1 MRFYTHSF
9 LAIFFSLY
17 SLPIFSACQFKS
29 QNLNYFPLIQ
39 SFIVNP
45 TAPASPYFTS
55 FKDIYLKF
63 GKQTI
68 LQPNENIN
76 EWYER
81 FCEVAPLSDIEW
93 LIYQSDLSDIQEL
106 KNAVIQN
113 TGLITYLRTNKFARH
128 LVKNKCLE
136 TIEYLLFAKKC
147 EPFVTAD
154 KDVWQTKKPD
164 IQNMEALIQEGTKE
178 FLTIESHYIRLRMA
192 YQIIRLAHYSGQ
204 YSKVKYLY
212 NYFTPKINHAPSTIQ
227 YWIEGHYAG
236 ALKALGERAKA
247 AYFYARVFHH
257 CPAKRES
264 AFLSFEVRTDNDWLS
279 ALSFC
284 ENDQERTALYALR
297 ASFRNSRAVDEMID
311 IYSLHPKSN
320 YLESILI
327 QEIEKQEKKPV
338 IEYIKKLDTFVKQVI
353 DEKKV
358 AHPEI
363 WLLALGYLKYLNND
377 YFEAKLA
384 FNAVT
389 EYTQSKA
396 LQEQIAI
403 FNMAIEI
410 KEWEKINE
418 EVAQRIW
425 EFQSENE
432 VFNRYPTL
440 QSLLSKQVFQ
450 NLKNHGNPGLAV
462 LYKFGFNAVK
472 VNPSEEV
479 IRDIKELAKKEII
492 NPFEKSLMVLSKKQ
506 FNTEI
511 QALYAT
517 WLMTL
522 NEWEAAEKAWQ
533 EIPLADIELF
543 GKSNPFVER
552 LNECVHCPVKSNE
565 RQLTKPQIVAEM
577 LKLQYDIKANRT
589 ESPQYYYKM
598 GLGLY
603 NMSYFGYAW
612 NVVDYFRSGSSLM
625 AERLENTSDRMKHP
639 LFPNGNR
646 ENIDL
651 SKALGY
657 FEKAITL
664 STDKELSARATFMA
678 ARCEQK
684 MSHVTKT
691 ANKRK
696 YFALL
701 KTKYKDTQYY
711 DKVIESCKYFKYYVN

>member
-212 NYFTPKINHAPSTIQ
+212 NYFIPKINHAPSTIQ

-297 ASFRNSRAVDEMID
+297 ASFRNSRAVDEMIA

-338 IEYIKKLDTFVKQVI
+338 VEYIKKLDTFVKQVI

-440 QSLLSKQVFQ
+440 QSILSKQVFQ
-450 NLKNHGNPGLAV
+450 SLNNHGNPGLAV

-612 NVVDYFRSGSSLM
+612 NVVDYFRSGSSLK

-639 LFPNGNR
+639 LYPNGNR
-646 ENIDL
+646 ENVDL
-651 SKALGY
+651 SKAIGY

>member
-338 IEYIKKLDTFVKQVI
+338 VEYIKKLDTFVKQVI

-462 LYKFGFNAVK
+462 LYRFGLNAVK

-612 NVVDYFRSGSSLM
+612 NVVDYFRSGSSLK
-625 AERLENTSDRMKHP
+625 AERLENASDRMKHP

-646 ENIDL
+646 ENVDL

>member
-45 TAPASPYFTS
+45 TSPASPYFTS

-113 TGLITYLRTNKFARH
+113 TGLITYLRINKFARH

-212 NYFTPKINHAPSTIQ
+212 NYFIPKINHAPSTIQ

-236 ALKALGERAKA
+236 ALKALGERAQA

-338 IEYIKKLDTFVKQVI
+338 VEYIKKLDTFVKQVI

-384 FNAVT
+384 FKAVT

-462 LYKFGFNAVK
+462 LYRFGFNAVK

-533 EIPLADIELF
+533 EIPLADIEFF

-612 NVVDYFRSGSSLM
+612 NVVDYFRSGSSLK
-625 AERLENTSDRMKHP
+625 AERLENASDRMKHP

-651 SKALGY
+651 SKAIGY

>member
-9 LAIFFSLY
+9 LALFFSLY
-17 SLPIFSACQFKS
+17 SLSIFSACQFKS

-212 NYFTPKINHAPSTIQ
+212 NYFIPKINHAPSTIQ

-338 IEYIKKLDTFVKQVI
+338 VEYIKKLDTFVKQVI

-462 LYKFGFNAVK
+462 LYRFGFNAVK

-479 IRDIKELAKKEII
+479 IRDLKELTKKEII

-612 NVVDYFRSGSSLM
+612 NVVDYFRSGSSLK
-625 AERLENTSDRMKHP
+625 AERLENASDRMKHP

-646 ENIDL
+646 ENVDL

>member
-212 NYFTPKINHAPSTIQ
+212 NYFIPKINHAPSTIQ

-279 ALSFC
+279 ALSYC

-338 IEYIKKLDTFVKQVI
+338 VEYIKKLDTFVKQVI

-612 NVVDYFRSGSSLM
+612 NVVDYFRSGSSLK
-625 AERLENTSDRMKHP
+625 AERLENASDRMKHP

-646 ENIDL
+646 ENVDL

>member
-1 MRFYTHSF
+1 MRLYIHSF
-9 LAIFFSLY
+9 LALLFFLY

-76 EWYER
+76 EWYDR

-164 IQNMEALIQEGTKE
+164 IQNMEVLIQEGTKE

-212 NYFTPKINHAPSTIQ
+212 NYFIPKINHAPSTIQ

-264 AFLSFEVRTDNDWLS
+264 AFLSFEVRTDNDWLN
-279 ALSFC
+279 ALSLC

-311 IYSLHPKSN
+311 IYGLHPKSN

-338 IEYIKKLDTFVKQVI
+338 VEYIKKLDTFVKQVI

-358 AHPEI
+358 AHLEI

-384 FNAVT
+384 FNAVSD
-389 EYTQSKA
+389 YTQSKA
-396 LQEQIAI
+396 LLEQIAI

-462 LYKFGFNAVK
+462 LYKFGLNAVK

-479 IRDIKELAKKEII
+479 IRDIKELAKKENI
-492 NPFEKSLMVLSKKQ
+492 NPFEKSLMVLSKNQ

-612 NVVDYFRSGSSLM
+612 NMLDYFRSGSSLK
-625 AERLENTSDRMKHP
+625 AERLENSSDIMKHP
-639 LFPNGNR
+639 LYPNGNR

-684 MSHVTKT
+684 ISHVTKT

>member
-106 KNAVIQN
+106 RNAVIQN

-212 NYFTPKINHAPSTIQ
+212 NYFIPKINHAPSTIQ

-338 IEYIKKLDTFVKQVI
+338 VEYIKKLDTFVKQVI

-450 NLKNHGNPGLAV
+450 SLNNHGNPGLAV
-462 LYKFGFNAVK
+462 LYRFGFNAVK

-612 NVVDYFRSGSSLM
+612 NVVDYFRSGSSLK
-625 AERLENTSDRMKHP
+625 AERLENASDRMKHP
-639 LFPNGNR
+639 LYPNGNR

>member
-1 MRFYTHSF
+1 MRLYIHSF
-9 LAIFFSLY
+9 LALLFFLY

-76 EWYER
+76 EWYDR

-164 IQNMEALIQEGTKE
+164 IQKMEVLIQEGTKE

-212 NYFTPKINHAPSTIQ
+212 NYFIPKINHAPSTIQ

-264 AFLSFEVRTDNDWLS
+264 AFLSFEVRTDYDWLN
-279 ALSFC
+279 ALSLC

-338 IEYIKKLDTFVKQVI
+338 VEYIKKLDTFVKQVI

-358 AHPEI
+358 AHLEI

-384 FNAVT
+384 FNAVSD
-389 EYTQSKA
+389 YTQSKA
-396 LQEQIAI
+396 LLEQIAI

-418 EVAQRIW
+418 EVAQRIR

-432 VFNRYPTL
+432 VYNRYPTL

-462 LYKFGFNAVK
+462 LYKFGLNALK

-479 IRDIKELAKKEII
+479 IRDIKELAKKENI
-492 NPFEKSLMVLSKKQ
+492 NPFEKSLMVLSKNQ

-612 NVVDYFRSGSSLM
+612 NMLDYFRSGSSLK
-625 AERLENTSDRMKHP
+625 AERLENSSDIMKHP

-657 FEKAITL
+657 FEKAITF
-664 STDKELSARATFMA
+664 STDKELSARASFMA

-691 ANKRK
+691 ANKIK

-701 KTKYKDTQYY
+701 NTKYKDTQYY

>member
-1 MRFYTHSF
+1 MRLYIHSF
-9 LAIFFSLY
+9 LALLFFLY

-76 EWYER
+76 EWYDR

-164 IQNMEALIQEGTKE
+164 IQNMEVLIQEGTKE

-212 NYFTPKINHAPSTIQ
+212 NYFIPKINHAPSTIQ

-264 AFLSFEVRTDNDWLS
+264 AFLSFEVRTDYDWLN
-279 ALSFC
+279 ALSLC

-338 IEYIKKLDTFVKQVI
+338 VEYIKKLDTFVKQVI

-358 AHPEI
+358 AHLEI

-384 FNAVT
+384 FNAVSD
-389 EYTQSKA
+389 YTQSKA
-396 LQEQIAI
+396 LLEQIAI

-462 LYKFGFNAVK
+462 LYKFGLNAVK

-479 IRDIKELAKKEII
+479 IRDIKELAKKENI
-492 NPFEKSLMVLSKKQ
+492 NPFEKSLMVLSKNQ

-612 NVVDYFRSGSSLM
+612 NMLDYFRSGSSLK
-625 AERLENTSDRMKHP
+625 AERLENSSDILKHP
-639 LFPNGNR
+639 LYPNGNR

-701 KTKYKDTQYY
+701 NTKYKDTQYY

>member
-1 MRFYTHSF
+1 MRLYIHSF
-9 LAIFFSLY
+9 LALLFFLY

-76 EWYER
+76 EWYDR

-164 IQNMEALIQEGTKE
+164 IQNMEVLIQEGTKE

-212 NYFTPKINHAPSTIQ
+212 NYFIPKINHAPSTIQ

-264 AFLSFEVRTDNDWLS
+264 AFLSFEVRTDNDWLN
-279 ALSFC
+279 ALSLC

-338 IEYIKKLDTFVKQVI
+338 VEYIKKLDTFVKQVI

-358 AHPEI
+358 AHLEI

-384 FNAVT
+384 FNAVSD
-389 EYTQSKA
+389 YTQSKA
-396 LQEQIAI
+396 LLEQIAI

-462 LYKFGFNAVK
+462 LYKFGLNAVK

-479 IRDIKELAKKEII
+479 IRDIKELAKKENI
-492 NPFEKSLMVLSKKQ
+492 NPFEKSLMVLSKNQ

-511 QALYAT
+511 QALYAS

-612 NVVDYFRSGSSLM
+612 NMLDYFRSGSSLK
-625 AERLENTSDRMKHP
+625 AERLENSSDILKHP
-639 LFPNGNR
+639 LYPNGNR

-657 FEKAITL
+657 FEKAITF
-664 STDKELSARATFMA
+664 STDKELSARASFMA

>member
-338 IEYIKKLDTFVKQVI
+338 VEYIKKLDTFVKQVI

-440 QSLLSKQVFQ
+440 QSILSKQVFQ

-479 IRDIKELAKKEII
+479 IRDLKELAKKEII

-625 AERLENTSDRMKHP
+625 AERLENASDRMKHP

-646 ENIDL
+646 ENVDL

>member
-462 LYKFGFNAVK
+462 LYRFGLNAVK

-522 NEWEAAEKAWQ
+522 NEWEAAEKAWE

-612 NVVDYFRSGSSLM
+612 NVVDYFRSGSSLK
-625 AERLENTSDRMKHP
+625 AERLENASDRMKHP

-646 ENIDL
+646 ENVDL

>member
-1 MRFYTHSF
+1 MRLYIHSF
-9 LAIFFSLY
+9 LALLFFLY

-76 EWYER
+76 EWYDR

-164 IQNMEALIQEGTKE
+164 IQNMEVLIQEGTKE

-212 NYFTPKINHAPSTIQ
+212 NYFIPKINHAPSTIQ

-264 AFLSFEVRTDNDWLS
+264 AFLSFEVRTDNDWLN
-279 ALSFC
+279 ALSLC

-338 IEYIKKLDTFVKQVI
+338 VEYIKKLDTFVKQVI

-403 FNMAIEI
+403 FNVAIEI

-462 LYKFGFNAVK
+462 LYKFGLNALK

-479 IRDIKELAKKEII
+479 IRDIKELAKKENI
-492 NPFEKSLMVLSKKQ
+492 NPFEKSLMVLSKNQ

-612 NVVDYFRSGSSLM
+612 NMLDYFRSGSSLK
-625 AERLENTSDRMKHP
+625 AERLENSSDIMKHP

-657 FEKAITL
+657 FEKAITF
-664 STDKELSARATFMA
+664 STDKELSARASFMA

>member
-1 MRFYTHSF
+1 M
-9 LAIFFSLY
+9 
-17 SLPIFSACQFKS
+17 
-29 QNLNYFPLIQ
+29 
-39 SFIVNP
+39 
-45 TAPASPYFTS
+45 
-55 FKDIYLKF
+55 
-63 GKQTI
+63 
-68 LQPNENIN
+68 
-76 EWYER
+76 
-81 FCEVAPLSDIEW
+81 EV
-93 LIYQSDLSDIQEL
+93 
-106 KNAVIQN
+106 
-113 TGLITYLRTNKFARH
+113 
-128 LVKNKCLE
+128 
-136 TIEYLLFAKKC
+136 
-147 EPFVTAD
+147 
-154 KDVWQTKKPD
+154 
-164 IQNMEALIQEGTKE
+164 LIQEGTKE

-212 NYFTPKINHAPSTIQ
+212 NYFIPKINHAPSTIQ

-264 AFLSFEVRTDNDWLS
+264 AFLSFEVRTDYDWLN
-279 ALSFC
+279 ALSLC

-338 IEYIKKLDTFVKQVI
+338 VEYIKKLDTFVKQVI

-358 AHPEI
+358 AHLEI

-384 FNAVT
+384 FNAVSD
-389 EYTQSKA
+389 YTQSKA
-396 LQEQIAI
+396 LLEQIAI

-418 EVAQRIW
+418 EVAQRIR

-432 VFNRYPTL
+432 VYNRYPTL

-462 LYKFGFNAVK
+462 LYKFGLNAVK

-479 IRDIKELAKKEII
+479 IRDIKELAKKENI
-492 NPFEKSLMVLSKKQ
+492 NPFEKSLMVLSKNQ

-612 NVVDYFRSGSSLM
+612 NMLDYFRSGSSLK
-625 AERLENTSDRMKHP
+625 AERLENSSDILKHP
-639 LFPNGNR
+639 LYPNGNR

>member
-1 MRFYTHSF
+1 M
-9 LAIFFSLY
+9 
-17 SLPIFSACQFKS
+17 
-29 QNLNYFPLIQ
+29 
-39 SFIVNP
+39 
-45 TAPASPYFTS
+45 
-55 FKDIYLKF
+55 
-63 GKQTI
+63 
-68 LQPNENIN
+68 
-76 EWYER
+76 
-81 FCEVAPLSDIEW
+81 
-93 LIYQSDLSDIQEL
+93 
-106 KNAVIQN
+106 
-113 TGLITYLRTNKFARH
+113 
-128 LVKNKCLE
+128 
-136 TIEYLLFAKKC
+136 
-147 EPFVTAD
+147 
-154 KDVWQTKKPD
+154 
-164 IQNMEALIQEGTKE
+164 
-178 FLTIESHYIRLRMA
+178 
-192 YQIIRLAHYSGQ
+192 
-204 YSKVKYLY
+204 
-212 NYFTPKINHAPSTIQ
+212 
-227 YWIEGHYAG
+227 
-236 ALKALGERAKA
+236 
-247 AYFYARVFHH
+247 
-257 CPAKRES
+257 
-264 AFLSFEVRTDNDWLS
+264 
-279 ALSFC
+279 C
-284 ENDQERTALYALR
+284 ENDQERTALFALR

-311 IYSLHPKSN
+311 IYNLHPKSN

-338 IEYIKKLDTFVKQVI
+338 VEYIKKLDTFVKQVI

-403 FNMAIEI
+403 FNVAIEI

-440 QSLLSKQVFQ
+440 QALLSKQVFQ
-450 NLKNHGNPGLAV
+450 SLKNHGNPGLAV
-462 LYKFGFNAVK
+462 LYRFGLNAVK

-479 IRDIKELAKKEII
+479 IRDLKELTKKEII

-511 QALYAT
+511 QVLYAT

-612 NVVDYFRSGSSLM
+612 NVVDYFRSGSSLKS
-625 AERLENTSDRMKHP
+625 ERLEISSDIIKHP

-646 ENIDL
+646 ENLDL

-664 STDKELSARATFMA
+664 STDKELSARAAFMA

>member
-338 IEYIKKLDTFVKQVI
+338 VEYIKKLNTFVKQVI

-440 QSLLSKQVFQ
+440 QSILSKQVFQ
-450 NLKNHGNPGLAV
+450 SLNNHGNPGLAV

-612 NVVDYFRSGSSLM
+612 NVVDYFRSGSSLKV
-625 AERLENTSDRMKHP
+625 ERLENTSDRMKHP
-639 LFPNGNR
+639 LYPNGNR
-646 ENIDL
+646 ENVDL
-651 SKALGY
+651 SKAIGY

>member
-1 MRFYTHSF
+1 MRLYIHSF
-9 LAIFFSLY
+9 LALLFFLY

-76 EWYER
+76 EWYDR

-164 IQNMEALIQEGTKE
+164 IQNMEVLIQEGTKE

-212 NYFTPKINHAPSTIQ
+212 NYFIPKINHAPSTRQ

-264 AFLSFEVRTDNDWLS
+264 AFLSFEVRTDNDWLN
-279 ALSFC
+279 ALSLC

-338 IEYIKKLDTFVKQVI
+338 VEYIKKLDTFVKQVI

-358 AHPEI
+358 AHLEI

-384 FNAVT
+384 FNAVSD
-389 EYTQSKA
+389 YTQSKA
-396 LQEQIAI
+396 LLEQIAI

-418 EVAQRIW
+418 EVAQRIR

-432 VFNRYPTL
+432 VYNRYPTL

-462 LYKFGFNAVK
+462 LYKFGLNALK

-479 IRDIKELAKKEII
+479 IRDIKELAKKENI
-492 NPFEKSLMVLSKKQ
+492 NPFEKSLMVLSKNQ

-511 QALYAT
+511 QALYAS

-612 NVVDYFRSGSSLM
+612 NMLDYFRSGSSLK
-625 AERLENTSDRMKHP
+625 AERLENSSDIMKHP
-639 LFPNGNR
+639 LYPNGNR

-664 STDKELSARATFMA
+664 STDKELSARASFMA

-701 KTKYKDTQYY
+701 NTKYKDTQYY

>member
-1 MRFYTHSF
+1 MRLFIHSF
-9 LAIFFSLY
+9 LALIFSLY
-17 SLPIFSACQFKS
+17 SLPIFSACQIKP
-29 QNLNYFPLIQ
+29 QRLAYFPLVQ

-63 GKQTI
+63 GRQTI

-136 TIEYLLFAKKC
+136 TIEYLVFAKKC

-154 KDVWQTKKPD
+154 EDVWQAKKPD
-164 IQNMEALIQEGTKE
+164 IQQMEALIQEGTKE

-192 YQIIRLAHYSGQ
+192 YQVIRLAHYSGQ
-204 YSKVKYLY
+204 FSKVKNLY
-212 NYFTPKINHAPSTIQ
+212 NYFTPKIKHAPSTIQ

-264 AFLSFEVRTDNDWLS
+264 AFLSFEIRTDNEWQS
-279 ALSFC
+279 ALSLC

-297 ASFRNSRAVDEMID
+297 ASFRNSRAVDEMIA

-327 QEIEKQEKKPV
+327 QEIEKQEKRPV
-338 IEYIKKLDTFVKQVI
+338 VEYIKKLDTFIKQVI

-358 AHPEI
+358 AHLEI
-363 WLLALGYLKYLNND
+363 WLLAQGYLKYLNND

-389 EYTQSKA
+389 DYTQSKA
-396 LQEQIAI
+396 LLEQIAI
-403 FNMAIEI
+403 FNVAIEI

-425 EFQSENE
+425 ELQSENE
-432 VFNRYPTL
+432 VVNRYPTL
-440 QSLLSKQVFQ
+440 QALLSTQVFQ
-450 NLKNHGNPGLAV
+450 SLKNHGNPGLAV
-462 LYKFGFNAVK
+462 LYKFGLNAVK
-472 VNPSEEV
+472 VNPSEEIV
-479 IRDIKELAKKEII
+479 RDIKELAKKENI

-506 FNTEI
+506 FSTEI

-522 NEWEAAEKAWQ
+522 NEWEAAEKAWE
-533 EIPLADIELF
+533 EIPLADIELL

-612 NVVDYFRSGSSLM
+612 NILDYFRSGSSLK
-625 AERLENTSDRMKHP
+625 AETLGTSSNIVTHP
-639 LFPNGNR
+639 LFTSGNR
-646 ENIDL
+646 ENVDV
-651 SKALGY
+651 SKALSY

-684 MSHVTKT
+684 MSYVTKT

-711 DKVIESCKYFKYYVN
+711 DKVVENCKYFKYYVN

>member
-212 NYFTPKINHAPSTIQ
+212 NYFIPKINHAPSTIQ

-338 IEYIKKLDTFVKQVI
+338 VEYIKKLDTFVKQVI

-565 RQLTKPQIVAEM
+565 RQLTKPQIVVEM

-612 NVVDYFRSGSSLM
+612 NVVDYFRSGSSLK
-625 AERLENTSDRMKHP
+625 AERLENASDRMKHP

-646 ENIDL
+646 ENVDL

>member
-1 MRFYTHSF
+1 MRLYIHSF
-9 LAIFFSLY
+9 LALLFFLY

-76 EWYER
+76 EWYDR

-164 IQNMEALIQEGTKE
+164 IQKMEVLIQEGTKE

-212 NYFTPKINHAPSTIQ
+212 NYFIPKINHAPSTIQ

-264 AFLSFEVRTDNDWLS
+264 AFLSFEVRTDNDWLN
-279 ALSFC
+279 ALSLC

-338 IEYIKKLDTFVKQVI
+338 VEYIKKLDTFVKQVI

-358 AHPEI
+358 AHLEI

-384 FNAVT
+384 FNAVSD
-389 EYTQSKA
+389 YTQSKA
-396 LQEQIAI
+396 LLEQIAI

-418 EVAQRIW
+418 EIAQRIW

-462 LYKFGFNAVK
+462 LYKFGLNAVK

-479 IRDIKELAKKEII
+479 IRDIKELAKKENI
-492 NPFEKSLMVLSKKQ
+492 NPFEKSLMVLSKNQ

-612 NVVDYFRSGSSLM
+612 NMLDYFRSGSSLK
-625 AERLENTSDRMKHP
+625 AERLENSSDIMKHP

-657 FEKAITL
+657 FEKAITF
-664 STDKELSARATFMA
+664 STDKELSARASFMA

>member
-1 MRFYTHSF
+1 MRLYIHSF
-9 LAIFFSLY
+9 LALLFFLY

-76 EWYER
+76 EWYDR

-164 IQNMEALIQEGTKE
+164 IQNMEVLIQEGTKE

-212 NYFTPKINHAPSTIQ
+212 NYFIPKINHAPSTIQ

-264 AFLSFEVRTDNDWLS
+264 AFLSFEVRTDNDWLN
-279 ALSFC
+279 ALSLC

-338 IEYIKKLDTFVKQVI
+338 VEYIKKLDTFVKQVI

-358 AHPEI
+358 AHLEI

-384 FNAVT
+384 FNAVSD
-389 EYTQSKA
+389 YTQSKA
-396 LQEQIAI
+396 LLEQIAI

-418 EVAQRIW
+418 EVAQRIR

-432 VFNRYPTL
+432 VYNRYPTL

-462 LYKFGFNAVK
+462 LYKFGLNALK

-479 IRDIKELAKKEII
+479 IRDIKELAKKENI
-492 NPFEKSLMVLSKKQ
+492 NPFEKSLMVLSKNQ

-511 QALYAT
+511 QALYAS

-612 NVVDYFRSGSSLM
+612 NMLDYFRSGSSLK
-625 AERLENTSDRMKHP
+625 AERLENSSDIMKHP

-657 FEKAITL
+657 FEKAITF
-664 STDKELSARATFMA
+664 STDKELSARASFMA

>member
-1 MRFYTHSF
+1 MRLYIHSF
-9 LAIFFSLY
+9 LALFFSLY
-17 SLPIFSACQFKS
+17 SLSIFSACQFKS

-204 YSKVKYLY
+204 FSKVKYLY
-212 NYFTPKINHAPSTIQ
+212 NYFIPKINHAPSTIQ

-338 IEYIKKLDTFVKQVI
+338 VEYIKKLDTFVKQVI

-396 LQEQIAI
+396 LLEQIAI
-403 FNMAIEI
+403 FNVAIEI
-410 KEWEKINE
+410 KEWEKINK
-418 EVAQRIW
+418 EVAKRIW

-432 VFNRYPTL
+432 VFNRYPIL
-440 QSLLSKQVFQ
+440 QLLLSKQVFQ
-450 NLKNHGNPGLAV
+450 GLKNHGNPGLAV
-462 LYKFGFNAVK
+462 LYKFGLNAVK

-479 IRDIKELAKKEII
+479 IRDIKELAKKENI

-511 QALYAT
+511 QVLYAT
-517 WLMTL
+517 WLMNL

-612 NVVDYFRSGSSLM
+612 NVIDYFRSGSSLK
-625 AERLENTSDRMKHP
+625 AERLEKASDRMKHP

-646 ENIDL
+646 ENVDL

-664 STDKELSARATFMA
+664 STDKELSARASFMA

>member
-1 MRFYTHSF
+1 MRLYIHSF
-9 LAIFFSLY
+9 LALLFFLY

-76 EWYER
+76 EWYDR

-164 IQNMEALIQEGTKE
+164 IQKMEVLIQEGTKE

-212 NYFTPKINHAPSTIQ
+212 NYFIPKINHAPSTIQ

-264 AFLSFEVRTDNDWLS
+264 AFLSFEVRTDYDWLN
-279 ALSFC
+279 ALSLC

-338 IEYIKKLDTFVKQVI
+338 VEYIKKLDTFVKQVI

-358 AHPEI
+358 AHLEI

-384 FNAVT
+384 FNAVSD
-389 EYTQSKA
+389 YTQSKA
-396 LQEQIAI
+396 LLEQIAI

-462 LYKFGFNAVK
+462 LYKFGLNAVK

-479 IRDIKELAKKEII
+479 IRDIKELAKKENI
-492 NPFEKSLMVLSKKQ
+492 NPFEKSLMVLSKNQ

-612 NVVDYFRSGSSLM
+612 NMLDYFRSGSSLK
-625 AERLENTSDRMKHP
+625 AERLENSSDILKHP
-639 LFPNGNR
+639 LYPNGNR

>member
-1 MRFYTHSF
+1 MRLYIHSF
-9 LAIFFSLY
+9 LALLFFLY

-76 EWYER
+76 EWYDR

-164 IQNMEALIQEGTKE
+164 IQNMEVLIQEGTKE

-212 NYFTPKINHAPSTIQ
+212 NYFIPKINHAPSTIQ

-247 AYFYARVFHH
+247 AYFYARIFHH

-264 AFLSFEVRTDNDWLS
+264 AFLSFEVRTDNDWLN
-279 ALSFC
+279 ALSLC

-311 IYSLHPKSN
+311 IYGLHPKSN

-338 IEYIKKLDTFVKQVI
+338 VEYIKKLDTFVKQVI

-358 AHPEI
+358 AHLEI

-384 FNAVT
+384 FNAVSD
-389 EYTQSKA
+389 YTQSKA
-396 LQEQIAI
+396 LLEQIAI

-462 LYKFGFNAVK
+462 LYKFGLNAVK

-479 IRDIKELAKKEII
+479 IRDIKELAKKENI
-492 NPFEKSLMVLSKKQ
+492 NPFEKSLMVLSKNQ

-612 NVVDYFRSGSSLM
+612 NMLDYFRSGSSLK
-625 AERLENTSDRMKHP
+625 AERLENSSDIMKHP

-684 MSHVTKT
+684 ISHVTKT

>member
-1 MRFYTHSF
+1 MRLYIHSF
-9 LAIFFSLY
+9 LALLFFLY

-76 EWYER
+76 EWYDR

-164 IQNMEALIQEGTKE
+164 IQNMEVLIQEGTKE

-212 NYFTPKINHAPSTIQ
+212 NYFIPKINHAPSTIQ

-247 AYFYARVFHH
+247 AYFYARIFHH

-264 AFLSFEVRTDNDWLS
+264 AFLSFEVRTDNDWLN
-279 ALSFC
+279 ALSLC

-311 IYSLHPKSN
+311 IYGLHPKSN

-338 IEYIKKLDTFVKQVI
+338 VEYIKKLDTFVKQVI

-358 AHPEI
+358 AHLEI

-384 FNAVT
+384 FNAVSD
-389 EYTQSKA
+389 YTQSKA
-396 LQEQIAI
+396 LLEQIAI

-462 LYKFGFNAVK
+462 LYKFGLNALK

-479 IRDIKELAKKEII
+479 IRDIKELAKKENI
-492 NPFEKSLMVLSKKQ
+492 NPFEKSLMVLSKNQ

-612 NVVDYFRSGSSLM
+612 NMLDYFRSGSSLK
-625 AERLENTSDRMKHP
+625 AERLENSSDIMKHP

>member
-212 NYFTPKINHAPSTIQ
+212 NYFIPKINHAPSTIQ

-338 IEYIKKLDTFVKQVI
+338 VEYIKKLDTFVKQVI

-625 AERLENTSDRMKHP
+625 AERLENASDRMKHP

-646 ENIDL
+646 ENVDL

>member
-128 LVKNKCLE
+128 LVKNKCVE

-338 IEYIKKLDTFVKQVI
+338 VEYIKKLDTFVKQVI

-462 LYKFGFNAVK
+462 LYRFGFNAIK

-625 AERLENTSDRMKHP
+625 AERLENASDRMKHP

-646 ENIDL
+646 ENVDL

>member
-9 LAIFFSLY
+9 LALFFSLY
-17 SLPIFSACQFKS
+17 SLPIFSACQIKPK
-29 QNLNYFPLIQ
+29 NLAYFPLIQ

-106 KNAVIQN
+106 KNAVVQN

-164 IQNMEALIQEGTKE
+164 IQNMEVLIQEGTKE

-212 NYFTPKINHAPSTIQ
+212 NYFIPKINHAPSTIQ

-264 AFLSFEVRTDNDWLS
+264 AFLSFEVRTDNDWLN
-279 ALSFC
+279 ALSLC

-338 IEYIKKLDTFVKQVI
+338 VEYIKKLDTFVKQVI

-358 AHPEI
+358 AHLEI

-384 FNAVT
+384 FNAVSD
-389 EYTQSKA
+389 YTQSKA
-396 LQEQIAI
+396 LLEQIAI

-418 EVAQRIW
+418 EVAQRIR

-432 VFNRYPTL
+432 VYNRYPTL

-462 LYKFGFNAVK
+462 LYKFGLNAVK

-479 IRDIKELAKKEII
+479 IRDIKELAKKENI
-492 NPFEKSLMVLSKKQ
+492 NPFEKSLMVLSKNQ

-511 QALYAT
+511 QALYAS

-612 NVVDYFRSGSSLM
+612 NVVDYFRSGSSLKS
-625 AERLENTSDRMKHP
+625 ERLEISSDIIKHP

-664 STDKELSARATFMA
+664 STDKELSARAAFMA

>member
-1 MRFYTHSF
+1 MRLYIHSF
-9 LAIFFSLY
+9 LALLFFLY

-76 EWYER
+76 EWYDR

-164 IQNMEALIQEGTKE
+164 IQNMEVLIQEGTKE

-212 NYFTPKINHAPSTIQ
+212 NYFIPKINHAPSTIQ

-264 AFLSFEVRTDNDWLS
+264 AFLSFEVRTDNDWLN
-279 ALSFC
+279 ALSLC

-338 IEYIKKLDTFVKQVI
+338 VEYIKKLDTFVKQVI

-358 AHPEI
+358 AHLEI

-384 FNAVT
+384 FNAVSD
-389 EYTQSKA
+389 YTQSKA
-396 LQEQIAI
+396 LLEQIAI

-418 EVAQRIW
+418 EVAQRIR

-432 VFNRYPTL
+432 VYNRYPTL

-462 LYKFGFNAVK
+462 LYKFGLNALK

-479 IRDIKELAKKEII
+479 IRDIKELAKKENI
-492 NPFEKSLMVLSKKQ
+492 NPFEKSLMVLSKNQ

-511 QALYAT
+511 QALYAS

-612 NVVDYFRSGSSLM
+612 NVLDYFRSGSSVK
-625 AERLENTSDRMKHP
+625 AERLENSSDMVEHP
-639 LFPNGNR
+639 LFANGNR
-646 ENIDL
+646 ENLNL

-657 FEKAITL
+657 FEKAISM

-691 ANKRK
+691 VNKKK

>member
-212 NYFTPKINHAPSTIQ
+212 NYFIPKINHAPSTIQ

-247 AYFYARVFHH
+247 AYFYVRVFHH

-264 AFLSFEVRTDNDWLS
+264 AFLSFEIRTDNDWLS

-338 IEYIKKLDTFVKQVI
+338 VEYIKKLDTFVKQVI

-450 NLKNHGNPGLAV
+450 SLNNHGNPGLAV
-462 LYKFGFNAVK
+462 LYRFGFNAVK

-612 NVVDYFRSGSSLM
+612 NVVDYFRSGSSLK
-625 AERLENTSDRMKHP
+625 AERLENASDRMKHP

-646 ENIDL
+646 ENVDL
-651 SKALGY
+651 SKSLGY

>member
-297 ASFRNSRAVDEMID
+297 ASFRNSRAVDEMIA

-338 IEYIKKLDTFVKQVI
+338 VEYIKKLDTFVKQVI

-522 NEWEAAEKAWQ
+522 NEWEAAEKAWE

-612 NVVDYFRSGSSLM
+612 NVVDYFRSGSSLK
-625 AERLENTSDRMKHP
+625 AERLENASDRMNHP

-691 ANKRK
+691 ANKRR

>member
-1 MRFYTHSF
+1 MRLYIHSF
-9 LAIFFSLY
+9 LALLFFLY

-76 EWYER
+76 EWYDR

-164 IQNMEALIQEGTKE
+164 IQKMEVLIQEGTKE

-212 NYFTPKINHAPSTIQ
+212 NYFIPKINHAPSTIQ

-264 AFLSFEVRTDNDWLS
+264 AFLSFEVRTDYDWLN
-279 ALSFC
+279 ALSLC

-338 IEYIKKLDTFVKQVI
+338 VEYIKKLDTFVKQVI

-358 AHPEI
+358 AHLEI

-384 FNAVT
+384 FNAVSD
-389 EYTQSKA
+389 YTQSKA
-396 LQEQIAI
+396 LLEQIAI

-462 LYKFGFNAVK
+462 LYKFGLNAVK

-479 IRDIKELAKKEII
+479 IRDIKELAKKENI
-492 NPFEKSLMVLSKKQ
+492 NPFEKSLMVLSKNQ

-612 NVVDYFRSGSSLM
+612 NMLDYFRSGSSLK
-625 AERLENTSDRMKHP
+625 AERLENSSDILKHP
-639 LFPNGNR
+639 LYPNGNR

-691 ANKRK
+691 ANKIK

-701 KTKYKDTQYY
+701 NTKYKDTQYY

>member
-106 KNAVIQN
+106 RNAVIQN

-212 NYFTPKINHAPSTIQ
+212 NYFIPKINHAPSTIQ

-338 IEYIKKLDTFVKQVI
+338 VEYIKKLDTFVKQVI

-384 FNAVT
+384 FKAVT

-462 LYKFGFNAVK
+462 LYRFGFNAVK

-612 NVVDYFRSGSSLM
+612 NVVDYFRSGSSLK
-625 AERLENTSDRMKHP
+625 AERLENASDRMKHP
-639 LFPNGNR
+639 LYPNGNR
-646 ENIDL
+646 ENVDL

>member
-1 MRFYTHSF
+1 MRLYIH
-9 LAIFFSLY
+9 IFFVLFCFLY
-17 SLPIFSACQFKS
+17 SLPIFSACQFKPK
-29 QNLNYFPLIQ
+29 NLNYFPLIQ

-45 TAPASPYFTS
+45 AAPASPYFTS

-136 TIEYLLFAKKC
+136 TIEYLIFAKKC

-154 KDVWQTKKPD
+154 KDAWGTRKPD
-164 IQNMEALIQEGTKE
+164 IQNMETLIQEGTKE

-236 ALKALGERAKA
+236 ALRALGERAKA

-279 ALSFC
+279 ALSLC

-338 IEYIKKLDTFVKQVI
+338 VEYIKRLETFVKQVI

-358 AHPEI
+358 AHLEI

-384 FNAVT
+384 FNAAT
-389 EYTQSKA
+389 DYTQSKA
-396 LQEQIAI
+396 LLEQIAI
-403 FNMAIEI
+403 FNVAIEI

-425 EFQSENE
+425 DFQSENE
-432 VFNRYPTL
+432 IFTRYPTL
-440 QSLLSKQVFQ
+440 HALLSKHVFQ
-450 NLKNHGNPGLAV
+450 GLKNNGNPGLAL

-472 VNPSEEV
+472 VNPNE
-479 IRDIKELAKKEII
+479 EII
-492 NPFEKSLMVLSKKQ
+492 QDLRKLAEKDNINSFEKSLIILSKKQ

-517 WLMTL
+517 WLMSL
-522 NEWEAAEKAWQ
+522 NEWEAAEKAWE
-533 EIPLADIELF
+533 EIPIADIELF

-552 LNECVHCPVKSNE
+552 LNECIHCPVKSNE

-612 NVVDYFRSGSSLM
+612 NVLDYFRSGSSVK
-625 AERLENTSDRMKHP
+625 AERLENSSEMVEHP
-639 LFPNGNR
+639 LFANGNR
-646 ENIDL
+646 ENLDL

-657 FEKAITL
+657 FEKAISM

-684 MSHVTKT
+684 ISHLTKT
-691 ANKRK
+691 VNKKK

-701 KTKYKDTQYY
+701 KTKYKGTQYY

>member
-212 NYFTPKINHAPSTIQ
+212 NYFIPKINHAPSTIQ

-338 IEYIKKLDTFVKQVI
+338 VEYIKKLDTFVKQVI

-462 LYKFGFNAVK
+462 LYRFGFNAVK

-612 NVVDYFRSGSSLM
+612 NVVDYFRSGSSLK
-625 AERLENTSDRMKHP
+625 AERLENSSDIMKHP
-639 LFPNGNR
+639 LYPNGNR

>member
-1 MRFYTHSF
+1 MRLYIHSF
-9 LAIFFSLY
+9 LALFFSLY
-17 SLPIFSACQFKS
+17 SLSIFSACQFKS

-212 NYFTPKINHAPSTIQ
+212 NYFIPKINHAPSTIQ

-338 IEYIKKLDTFVKQVI
+338 VEYIKKLDTFVKQVI

-396 LQEQIAI
+396 LLEQIAI
-403 FNMAIEI
+403 FNVAIEI
-410 KEWEKINE
+410 KEWEKINK
-418 EVAQRIW
+418 EVAKRIW

-432 VFNRYPTL
+432 VFNRYPIL
-440 QSLLSKQVFQ
+440 QLLLSKQVFQ
-450 NLKNHGNPGLAV
+450 GLKNHGNPGLAV
-462 LYKFGFNAVK
+462 LYKFGLNAVK

-479 IRDIKELAKKEII
+479 IRDIKELAKKENI

-511 QALYAT
+511 QVLYAT
-517 WLMTL
+517 WLMNL

-612 NVVDYFRSGSSLM
+612 NVIDYFRSGSSLK
-625 AERLENTSDRMKHP
+625 AERLEKASDRMKHP

-646 ENIDL
+646 ENVDL

-664 STDKELSARATFMA
+664 STDKELSARASFMA

-711 DKVIESCKYFKYYVN
+711 DRVIESCKYFKYYVN

>member
-1 MRFYTHSF
+1 MRLYIHSF
-9 LAIFFSLY
+9 LALLFFLY

-76 EWYER
+76 EWYDR

-164 IQNMEALIQEGTKE
+164 IQKMEVLIQEGTKE

-212 NYFTPKINHAPSTIQ
+212 NYFIPKINHAPSTIQ

-264 AFLSFEVRTDNDWLS
+264 AFLSFEVRTDYDWLN
-279 ALSFC
+279 ALSLC

-338 IEYIKKLDTFVKQVI
+338 VEYIKKLDTFVKQVI

-358 AHPEI
+358 AHLEI

-384 FNAVT
+384 FNAVSD
-389 EYTQSKA
+389 YTQSKA
-396 LQEQIAI
+396 LLEQIAI

-418 EVAQRIW
+418 EVAQRIR

-432 VFNRYPTL
+432 VYNRYPTL

-462 LYKFGFNAVK
+462 LYKFGLNALK

-479 IRDIKELAKKEII
+479 IRDIKELAKKENI
-492 NPFEKSLMVLSKKQ
+492 NPFEKSLMVLSKNQ

-612 NVVDYFRSGSSLM
+612 NMLDYFRSGSSLK
-625 AERLENTSDRMKHP
+625 AERLENSSDIMKHP

-657 FEKAITL
+657 FEKAITF
-664 STDKELSARATFMA
+664 STDKELSARASFMA

>member
-1 MRFYTHSF
+1 MRLYIHSF
-9 LAIFFSLY
+9 LALLFFLY

-76 EWYER
+76 EWYDR

-164 IQNMEALIQEGTKE
+164 IQNMEVLIQEGTKE

-212 NYFTPKINHAPSTIQ
+212 NYFIPKINHAPSTIQ

-264 AFLSFEVRTDNDWLS
+264 AFLSFEVRTDNDWLN
-279 ALSFC
+279 ALSLC

-338 IEYIKKLDTFVKQVI
+338 VEYIKKLDTFVKQVI

-358 AHPEI
+358 AHLEI

-384 FNAVT
+384 FNAVSD
-389 EYTQSKA
+389 YTQSKA
-396 LQEQIAI
+396 LLEQIAI

-462 LYKFGFNAVK
+462 LYKFGLNALK

-479 IRDIKELAKKEII
+479 IRDIKELAKKENI
-492 NPFEKSLMVLSKKQ
+492 NPFEKSLMVLSKNQ

-612 NVVDYFRSGSSLM
+612 NMLDYFRSGSSLK
-625 AERLENTSDRMKHP
+625 AERLENSSDIMKHP

-684 MSHVTKT
+684 ISHVTKT